1 MLYLQVLKKADL
13 IVMKQINYII
23 LLLVIVTLGSC
34 VDKRDLSN
42 NTVIAHISSNPDG
55 LHPYNDNSAN
65 RTYIFNYTQQTLVSM
80 DIEKLEIKPQLIK
93 SMPSVSEDGLEYT
106 YELKDGIKWDDGTPF
121 TVDDV
126 IFTTKVQVCPL
137 TNNTNVKG
145 N

>member
-1 MLYLQVLKKADL
+1 
-13 IVMKQINYII
+13 MKQIKFII
-23 LLLVIVTLGSC
+23 LLLVVVTLYSC
-34 VDKRDLSN
+34 VDDRDLSN

-80 DIEKLEIKPQLIK
+80 DIEKLEIEPQLIK

-106 YELKDGIKWDDGTPF
+106 YELKEGIKWDDGSAF

-126 IFTTKVQVCPL
+126 FYTFK
-137 TNNTNVKG
+137 KG
-145 N
+145 NS